1 MAKKKPAEAAA
12 KITRPE
18 KNEPAENAAPVGTP
32 VDLSGLTLKEE
43 FDLYSGQDDSGSENN
58 EGGETAARGAKYQSK
73 KQAARSSIEVTAE
86 LADASEV
93 SEIQEAIGKLYTV
106 EAVAAALGT
115 TTRTVLQKLR
125 DGKLKGVKIGGN
137 WKIPIDALKK
147 FVNAE

>member
-1 MAKKKPAEAAA
+1 MAKKKTTE
-12 KITRPE
+12 
-18 KNEPAENAAPVGTP
+18 
-32 VDLSGLTLKEE
+32 VDLSELTLKEKY
-43 FDLYSGQDDSGSENN
+43 DRYSGQNGGGSENN
-58 EGGETAARGAKYQSK
+58 EDEETAAGGTKYQSK
-73 KQAARSSIEVTAE
+73 KQAARSSVEVTAE
-86 LADASEV
+86 LADAAEV